1 MTLQIEHLCKTYPG
15 GSTAL
20 NDVSLTIEKGQF
32 VVILGKSGAGK
43 STLLRCIN
51 RLVEPSSG
59 EVVLGGE
66 SITSARPKQLRRL
79 RRKIAMVFQNY
90 NLVKTRSVLVNAL
103 SGCLGAAP
111 WLASLFGRFPQE
123 RVDEA
128 VALLNDLGL
137 GDKLDQ
143 AAGTLSGGQQ
153 QRVGIARSLM
163 QKPDIIL
170 ADEPVA
176 SLDPETA
183 HSIMRLLS
191 EINQKYQ
198 VTVLC
203 NLHQPELARSYGH
216 RALALANGSLV
227 YDGLPAG
234 TTGL

>member
-1 MTLQIEHLCKTYPG
+1 MILQIEHLCKTYPG
-15 GSTAL
+15 GSAAL
-20 NDVSLTIEKGQF
+20 NDVSVNIEKGEF
-32 VVILGKSGAGK
+32 VAILGKSGAGK

-51 RLVEPSSG
+51 RLVEPGSG
-59 EVVLGGE
+59 EVTLDGE
-66 SITSARPKQLRRL
+66 SITRARPKQLRRL

-90 NLVKTRSVLVNAL
+90 NLVKTSSVLVNTL

-111 WLASLFGRFPQE
+111 WLASVFGRFPQE

-128 VALLNDLGL
+128 VALLGDLGL

-143 AAGTLSGGQQ
+143 AARTLSGGQQ

-191 EINQKYQ
+191 EINQNMK
-198 VTVLC
+198 
-203 NLHQPELARSYGH
+203 
-216 RALALANGSLV
+216 
-227 YDGLPAG
+227 
-234 TTGL
+234 